1 MNALPMKNT
10 RQSKEVVGKMLQRHD
25 LRLFGST
32 NTDTWKENTR
42 INLKNISSC
51 IINTFR

>member
-32 NTDTWKENTR
+32 NTDTWKENGVY
-42 INLKNISSC
+42 KDKPQEYK
-51 IINTFR
+51 